1 MPFQSEG
8 NKGDVDDALGDV
20 LVIKK
25 KKFIR

>member
-8 NKGDVDDALGDV
+8 NKGVVDDALGAV

-25 KKFIR
+25 KKYIR

>member
-8 NKGDVDDALGDV
+8 NKGVVDDAHGAV

>member
-8 NKGDVDDALGDV
+8 NKGVVGNALEAV